1 MQSRDGF
8 SKSRSDDFL
17 GFLVQSGGTDM
28 VDYNR
33 WAALDTMAVEL
44 PLPWPLPDIDIPV
57 GWGGA
62 QAVESYRNQRFLNG
76 FGNGNGWYS
85 DWDRRRYRPYG
96 EAVRRNRGAAWIVD
110 RSQDANVRFA
120 NGQHRKAF
128 FTGYN
133 GLRDYHDVKAGQ
145 ALQPY
150 AENDRDRD
158 KVGPVFTIYA
168 ETAGASAHHL
178 RRRHRAPPARRW
190 NCRTRWPTTRSPHFP
205 PRRCSS
211 TVRCS
216 CACSAAMTASVKPE
230 TCSVLTGR
238 HDWSRPMPPPR
249 LPWRQPEP

>member
-1 MQSRDGF
+1 MG
-8 SKSRSDDFL
+8 
-17 GFLVQSGGTDM
+17 
-28 VDYNR
+28 
-33 WAALDTMAVEL
+33 ALDTMAVEL

-178 RRRHRAPPARRW
+178 RRRHR
-190 NCRTRWPTTRSPHFP
+190 RSASSQMELPDKMANNKIAALS

-216 CACSAAMTASVKPE
+216 CACSAAMTASAKPE